1 METTVRGEPTS
12 KPAALDYLSRTKCEQ
27 GYFACMPRLLQTPH
41 VVFHSNIPFAASLAK
56 LPGLCNFASF
66 SEFAGLDCR
75 GIRGAMGWQ
84 WRPVSGWSAL
94 GGMEVPSGH
103 KKDCDGVGCSAEAKA
118 RLQRQQLGG
127 GLTSSGVYCFSWSWL
142 SVSMMET
149 GWPGQDQAVL

>member
-84 WRPVSGWSAL
+84 
-94 GGMEVPSGH
+94 
-103 KKDCDGVGCSAEAKA
+103 
-118 RLQRQQLGG
+118 
-127 GLTSSGVYCFSWSWL
+127 
-142 SVSMMET
+142 
-149 GWPGQDQAVL
+149 